1 MANPDE
7 VSVDVVD
14 DRHVHVG
21 QPDPVSRQRVH
32 PVSLL
37 IIVKVGVVVVTG
49 SVRRRSVHADKARER
64 LEP

>member
-37 IIVKVGVVVVTG
+37 IVVKVGVDVDVVV
-49 SVRRRSVHADKARER
+49 ADGLHRA
-64 LEP
+64 